1 LYNVWHVWI
10 VISSNISVK
19 LFPLDLRYTTK
30 VRINTWRHPAIDIF
44 FKQLH
49 LIVFIHLFNSLQ
61 HQMCDKVEVWQW
73 MTMYYLPLWLIYIY
87 ILLLS
92 FFFILNRMEFWNLL
106 LITKKILIEF
116 HTFFLF
122 FWCCKELNRCINT
135 IKWSCLKKIS
145 MAGCLQV
152 LILTFVVFLVI
163 NKRFQNSILFK
174 IKKNDN
180 SRI

>member
-1 LYNVWHVWI
+1 M
-10 VISSNISVK
+10 SK
-19 LFPLDLRYTTK
+19 LILGL
-30 VRINTWRHPAIDIF
+30 N
-44 FKQLH
+44 
-49 LIVFIHLFNSLQ
+49 
-61 HQMCDKVEVWQW
+61 CDKVEVWQW

-152 LILTFVVFLVI
+152 LILTFVVYLRSRGNNFTLIFELITIQTCQTLYKHCICYYQDFDVLRQV
-163 NKRFQNSILFK
+163 NKGDQL
-174 IKKNDN
+174 
-180 SRI
+180 